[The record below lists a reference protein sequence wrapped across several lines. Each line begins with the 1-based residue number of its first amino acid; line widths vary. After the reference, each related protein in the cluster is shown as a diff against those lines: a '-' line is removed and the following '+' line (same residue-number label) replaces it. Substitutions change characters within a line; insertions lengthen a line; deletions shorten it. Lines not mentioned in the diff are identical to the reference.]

1 MQPADCEE
9 TKRQVHEYLYNQL
22 KDGEMEAITAHL
34 ANCDSCDADYSFEV
48 MLNKVV
54 IRSCDEAPAEEL
66 GERIMQRLR
75 DVMNHGKELA

>member
-9 TKRQVHEYLYNQL
+9 TKRQVHEYLHNQL
-22 KDGEMEAITAHL
+22 KDGEMDAITAHL
-34 ANCDSCDADYSFEV
+34 ANCDSCDKDYSLEV
-48 MLNKVV
+48 MLNQVV
-54 IRSCDEAPAEEL
+54 IRSCDEAPAAEL